1 MKIPKT
7 FVDKWVHIYFSSAGA
22 QYGGPILGD
31 EENDYLEP
39 ARPEDLFADPVKIVS
54 VFDDCIEFIAF
65 QKELFIGSEM
75 VDASGRISDE
85 VLDDPNNVVCHK
97 IRGVVDSSY
106 ILHITTAYGFLLD
119 RAREYEA
126 YHNGIET
133 LKNAYSS
140 QPAPKTTKKASTK
153 RK

>member
-1 MKIPKT
+1 
-7 FVDKWVHIYFSSAGA
+7 VHIYFSSAGA
-22 QYGGPILGD
+22 QYGGPFLRD

-39 ARPEDLFADPVKIVS
+39 ARPEDLFDDPVKITS

-75 VDASGRISDE
+75 IDTHGHIYE
-85 VLDDPNNVVCHK
+85 NVLEDPNNVVCHK

-119 RAREYEA
+119 RAKEYEA
-126 YHNGIET
+126 YHKGIEI
-133 LKNAYSS
+133 LKDAFSS
-140 QPAPKTTKKASTK
+140 KPAPKTTKRASTK